1 MVVKF
6 SQEVQHRFY
15 PLGLWISVWNEIY
28 HYCTTAWRGLKGR
41 SSACMYKKNGAD
53 TICVS
58 VFKPWCRWFS
68 QWFCSLS
75 NAILVVYNCVGGHLS
90 TSSSFYLFFF
100 LHLLSHPVF
109 CVGWWHE
116 WFHTHK
122 GVISADDYRKWF
134 KCMDLTGRI
143 TRKMFWPV
151 HILTHCLDI
160 VAHIGFRQYFFWS
173 QFTIFSTQ
181 KDLTWSCPSKFFW
194 HVLYFF
200 LLEVDQET
208 GIYWKWL
215 SYL

>member
-28 HYCTTAWRGLKGR
+28 HYCTAAWRGLKGR
-41 SSACMYKKNGAD
+41 SSACMYEKNGAD

-58 VFKPWCRWFS
+58 VFKPWRRWFS
-68 QWFCSLS
+68 QWFCLLS
-75 NAILVVYNCVGGHLS
+75 DAILVVYNCVGGHLS
-90 TSSSFYLFFF
+90 TWY
-100 LHLLSHPVF
+100 LLSHLVF

-143 TRKMFWPV
+143 THKMFWPV
-151 HILTHCLDI
+151 HILTQCLDI
-160 VAHIGFRQYFFWS
+160 VAHIGFR
-173 QFTIFSTQ
+173 
-181 KDLTWSCPSKFFW
+181 L
-194 HVLYFF
+194 FF
-200 LLEVDQET
+200 LKPIYYIQYSKGFDLILPIKVLLT
-208 GIYWKWL
+208 GALLL
-215 SYL
+215 SFRSRSGNRNLLKMAFLSLVLH